1 MNNQYKSMADKL
13 AKAGRFG
20 DDRILHVSQAELEG
34 LGSMLPSGKLPINP
48 ETGQP
53 EAFLLTSMLIG
64 AGIGALTGGLTAKE
78 KNIPLWQG
86 ILQGA
91 GIGGATSALTAG
103 LGSALGGA
111 GGTAASTTAEAA
123 ASEGLG
129 EALTASTETALNKAF
144 EKSAEEATKAA
155 VSDATLSVASDQA
168 LGNVSSGTA
177 QASLDSSLASN
188 PMLQTPGSSIA
199 ATPPAPAATPSS
211 VPVNPAGPPDLLLS
225 TGPNNP
231 IGSVPTGPPPASPQI
246 PLDAPAGPM
255 PPVTGPGS
263 ASALQA
269 EQPSSFLADQF
280 TKEAAQEALASYK
293 NPLNVLA
300 PAFMTQA
307 LLPYEEDEEDYL
319 AGYYGPY
326 NKTWASGSG
335 VSWAARNGGMV
346 PRPRLNVSFNQ
357 GGLASLRRR

>member
-1 MNNQYKSMADKL
+1 MNKQYKSMADKL

-53 EAFLLTSMLIG
+53 EAFILTSMLLGAAIG
-64 AGIGALTGGLTAKE
+64 GLTGGLSAKE

-111 GGTAASTTAEAA
+111 GGTAASNAAETAV
-123 ASEGLG
+123 SEGLG
-129 EALTASTETALNKAF
+129 EALSTGTETALNKAF
-144 EKSAEEATKAA
+144 EKSAEEATKTA
-155 VSDATLSVASDQA
+155 VSDAILSDASSQI
-168 LGNVSSGTA
+168 A
-177 QASLDSSLASN
+177 QSPLDSSLASN

-255 PPVTGPGS
+255 PQVTGPGS
-263 ASALQA
+263 TPASQVA
-269 EQPSSFLADQF
+269 QPSNFLADQF
-280 TKEAAQEALASYK
+280 TEEAAKEALASFK

-300 PAFMTQA
+300 PAFMAQS

-346 PRPRLNVSFNQ
+346 PRPRLDVSFNQ

>member
-1 MNNQYKSMADKL
+1 MNKQYKSMADKL

-53 EAFLLTSMLIG
+53 EAFILTSMLLGAAIG
-64 AGIGALTGGLTAKE
+64 GLTGGLSAKE

-111 GGTAASTTAEAA
+111 GSTAAETAV
-123 ASEGLG
+123 SEGM
-129 EALTASTETALNKAF
+129 EALSTGTETALNKAF
-144 EKSAEEATKAA
+144 EKSAEEATKTA

-168 LGNVSSGTA
+168 LSNVSSGA
-177 QASLDSSLASN
+177 GQASLDSSLASN
-188 PMLQTPGSSIA
+188 PMLQTPGSGIA

-211 VPVNPAGPPDLLLS
+211 VPANPA
-225 TGPNNP
+225 
-231 IGSVPTGPPPASPQI
+231 GPPPASPQI

-255 PPVTGPGS
+255 PPVTGTGS
-263 ASALQA
+263 APTSQL
-269 EQPSSFLADQF
+269 EQPSNFLADQF
-280 TKEAAQEALASYK
+280 TEEAAKEALASFK

-300 PAFMTQA
+300 PAFMTQS

-346 PRPRLNVSFNQ
+346 PRPRLDVSFNQ

>member
-1 MNNQYKSMADKL
+1 MNKQYKSMADKL

-64 AGIGALTGGLTAKE
+64 AAIGGLTGGLSAKE

-111 GGTAASTTAEAA
+111 GGTATSSVTEAA

-129 EALTASTETALNKAF
+129 ETLTAASEEVLNQAVERNIEEGAKNYASSAL
-144 EKSAEEATKAA
+144 
-155 VSDATLSVASDQA
+155 SDVVTDQVFDNASRGVAQS
-168 LGNVSSGTA
+168 
-177 QASLDSSLASN
+177 SLDSSLASN

-263 ASALQA
+263 ALQT

-293 NPLNVLA
+293 NPLNILA